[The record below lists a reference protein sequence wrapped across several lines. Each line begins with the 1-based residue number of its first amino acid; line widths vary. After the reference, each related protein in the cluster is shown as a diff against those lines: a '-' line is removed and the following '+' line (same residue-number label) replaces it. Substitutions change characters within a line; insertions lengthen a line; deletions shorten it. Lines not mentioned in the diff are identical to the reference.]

1 MSTDLILVLVLLGA
15 AIAMFIANRPRM
27 DVVGLLMVVLLPL
40 TGVMTINE
48 ALAGFADP
56 VVVLLA
62 ALFIVG
68 DSLVRTGAAQRVGD
82 VLSARAG
89 GSPTRLMV
97 LLMVAAATLGAFMSS
112 TAVVA
117 IFIPIALRICRAMDI
132 APSQLMMPLSVA
144 ALISG
149 MMTLVATA
157 PNLVVSAELVRQG
170 HEGFSFF
177 AFTPFGVPILALA
190 VGYMLFARRMLPDRR
205 PPEAARRPA
214 PSLAE
219 WVETYGLDGRIFRVR
234 VLPDSIMAGRPLN
247 ELDLRSE
254 GVNLLAIERRG
265 RLGTDVMRPAP
276 GTAIAPGDVLLVDVR
291 APAERGAELRALHG
305 VEVLPIEGGV
315 FSAIPSQELGMVE
328 ALVPPDSPLIGRSV
342 LEARMRSEHGL
353 TIVGLR
359 HGSRVAGPDLL
370 EERLKPG
377 DTLLLTGFWSDI
389 RRIGVEDQELVP
401 LNLPAEHAD
410 LLPAP
415 GRAPY
420 AAGILGL
427 FVVVIVAGWLP
438 NVHAA
443 LIACLLLGL
452 TRCIDLK
459 SAYGAI
465 SWKSLVL
472 IVGMLPF
479 AIALQRTGGVDMAAD
494 LVVAFAGEASPRV
507 LLGLIFAITALLS
520 LFISNTATAVL
531 MAPVAVAVAGEIG
544 ASPQPFAMM
553 VALAASA
560 AFMTPVSSPV
570 NTLVVG
576 PGNYSFGDFVKVGV
590 PFTIVVMLVCVAIV
604 PVLMP
609 P

>member
-1 MSTDLILVLVLLGA
+1 MTNDLILVLALLGA

-27 DVVGLLMVVLLPL
+27 DVVGLLMIVLLPF
-40 TGVMTINE
+40 TGVITINE

-82 VLSARAG
+82 MLSARSG
-89 GSPTRLMV
+89 GSPTRLMI
-97 LLMVAAATLGAFMSS
+97 LLMVAAAGLGAFMSS

-117 IFIPIALRICRAMDI
+117 IFIPIALRICRSMDV

-170 HEGFSFF
+170 HQGFAFF
-177 AFTPFGVPILALA
+177 AFTPFGVPILVLA
-190 VGYMLFARRMLPDRR
+190 IGYMLFARRFLPDRR
-205 PPEAARRPA
+205 PPQAGGRQA

-219 WVETYGLDGRIFRVR
+219 WVERYSLEGRIYRVR
-234 VLPDSIMAGRPLN
+234 VLAGSNLVGRPRE
-247 ELDLRSE
+247 ELDLRPE
-254 GVNLLAIERRG
+254 GVNLLAIERR
-265 RLGTDVMRPAP
+265 RSLGTAILRPAP
-276 GTAIAPGDVLLVDVR
+276 AVELQVGDVLLIDVR
-291 APAERGAELRALHG
+291 APAPRLEELRAIHG
-305 VEVLPIEGGV
+305 VEVLPLEGGV
-315 FSAIPSQELGMVE
+315 FSAIPSQEIGMVE
-328 ALVPPDSPLIGRSV
+328 VLVPPESPLIGQTV
-342 LEARMRSEHGL
+342 LDVRMRGEFGL
-353 TIVGLR
+353 TVIGLR
-359 HGSRVAGPDLL
+359 HGSRVVGPELL
-370 EERLKPG
+370 EERLKAG

-389 RRIGVEDQELVP
+389 RRLGAEDHELVV
-401 LNLPAEHAD
+401 LNLPAEHAEI
-410 LLPAP
+410 LPAA
-415 GRAPY
+415 GRA
-420 AAGILGL
+420 AFATGILGL

-438 NVHAA
+438 TVHAA

-479 AIALQRTGGVDMAAD
+479 AIALQRTGGVELAAD
-494 LVVAFAGEASPRV
+494 VVVAFAGEASPRV

-560 AFMTPVSSPV
+560 AFVTPVSSPV

-576 PGNYSFGDFVKVGV
+576 PGNYSFFDFVKIGL
-590 PFTIVVMLVCVAIV
+590 PFTIVVLLVSVAIV
-604 PVLMP
+604 PFVLP